1 MSKLNINFNDYKSSG
16 VYFLEIDNS
25 IIDSVVATSGRLA
38 VGFSKKGPINT
49 PVYIDNTADLLDVF
63 GEPDAKLERRGVFF
77 NRAGQ
82 TLIRRSPAYMLNLV
96 PFNKVSK
103 PGTTSGSTVMEW
115 ADYDKV
121 GIVAVSTKPSEAN
134 EKMTVGY
141 PELFDKSRFW
151 KASTDYLNNGVY
163 QAKDKKARNILNIA
177 NVGSKDVTVFV
188 RKAEGLKGFNKTVSE
203 WYGTKA
209 NIPYK
214 WMRPSDYMSDYFVE
228 IIIVEGD
235 WTDEKLAVDT
245 FWKNYFEL
253 IPDGAAAYQLDHTL
267 PAQFASS
274 ISMGIKKDKISKFM
288 KLSAVNV
295 IGDYTGCILPDF
307 IDGTGALQSIE
318 PIVNQDTNKT
328 GIMISVDVQALED
341 GEKNTVDFV
350 GHTATAGSMC
360 QMMGYDFAYDSSLVT
375 DFSKDSSVLV
385 EIDQNQIKF
394 KKGFDSKNEVGDYI
408 YETTMELYGKLYVG
422 AMVGVVSDAG
432 AGNDGDLVRITKKQI
447 FPDDVR
453 DYPYKAVFTAT
464 DVLDTS
470 STKIKVV
477 PSISESYTVL
487 RPVMLKGID
496 MDAKVEALFNGKTYN
511 DSLGY
516 SYYGDDAAIAQIYEV
531 LEDKGVRRSLLN
543 DDIINFRYVIDTM
556 GHGLGEECGSKKYLS
571 RLANAKQHCTAIISA
586 PSMTEFSTTSLANY
600 YDDTDEYK
608 VLDTKYIPLG
618 GNDNLI
624 KLEGFSLPTEENG
637 AKNAGVFGPYLRY
650 RTNSKTILMPPAADV
665 ANAYIAKFD
674 GADPY
679 ITVANTNGILGNS
692 QIAGVE
698 YQMDRYDQDEL
709 EPFGFN
715 PILYRNGDVMIY
727 GDRTAYQ
734 EVLSDYNYLHVREIL
749 NTIEIE
755 CKAILDGYVF
765 RYNNAQTRSEILT
778 RINPILQG
786 MKDAGALY
794 QYEIE
799 MDENN
804 NTNEVINR
812 SFAII
817 DIGVWITKN
826 MEKVVARITVNK
838 LDE

>member
-63 GEPDAKLERRGVFF
+63 GEPDSKLERRGVFF

-96 PFNKVSK
+96 PFKKVK
-103 PGTTSGSTVMEW
+103 TANSTMEW

-121 GIVAVSTKPSEAN
+121 GIVPVSTKPSDGN
-134 EKMTVGY
+134 DSVDVGY

-151 KASTDYLNNGVY
+151 KASTEYLNNGIWQVN
-163 QAKDKKARNILNIA
+163 DKKRRNILNIV

-203 WYGTKA
+203 WYRTEA

-214 WMRPSDYMSDYFVE
+214 WMRPSDYISDYFVE

-235 WTDEKLAVDT
+235 WTDEKLAVDM

-253 IPDGAAAYQLDHTL
+253 IPDGAAAFQLDHTL
-267 PAQFASS
+267 PAQFASTVTL
-274 ISMGIKKDKISKFM
+274 GLKKDKVSKFL

-318 PIVNQDTNKT
+318 PIVNQYTNKT
-328 GIMISVDVQALED
+328 GIMVSVDVQALED
-341 GEKNTVDFV
+341 GEKKDVDFV
-350 GHTATAGSMC
+350 GHTATPGSPC
-360 QMMGYDFAYDSSLVT
+360 QMMSYGFRYDSSMVT
-375 DFSKDSSVLV
+375 DFGADSSVFV
-385 EIDQNQIKF
+385 EIEQNQIKF
-394 KKGFDSKNEVGDYI
+394 RSGFDAKDDAKDPIYKNAV
-408 YETTMELYGKLYVG
+408 ELYKKLYVG
-422 AMVGVVSDAG
+422 AMVGIVGDD
-432 AGNDGDLVRITKKQI
+432 DGDLVRITKKQI
-447 FPDDVR
+447 FPDDILNC
-453 DYPYKAVFTAT
+453 PYKVVFTTT
-464 DVLDTS
+464 DVLVGD

-477 PSISESYTVL
+477 PSISESYTFL
-487 RPVMLKGID
+487 RPIPLKGID
-496 MDAKVEALFNGKTYN
+496 MDAKVEALFDGNTYKDN
-511 DSLGY
+511 LGY

-531 LEDKGVRRSLLN
+531 LEDKGVKRSLLN

-571 RLANAKQHCTAIISA
+571 RLANNKRHCTAIINA

-600 YDDTDEYK
+600 YDDSDIYK

-637 AKNAGVFGPYLRY
+637 AKNAGVFGPYLKY
-650 RTNSKTILMPPAADV
+650 RTNSKTILVPPAADV

-692 QIAGVE
+692 QISGVE

-755 CKAILDGYVF
+755 CKAILEGYVF
-765 RYNNAQTRSEILT
+765 KYNNAQTRSEILT
-778 RINPILQG
+778 KINPILKG

-817 DIGVWITKN
+817 YIGVWITKN